1 MPFDDFTPR
10 LADRLKRLRQEAGWS
25 LDTLAKR
32 SGVSRATL
40 SRMENAEVSPSAE
53 ALGKLC
59 AAYRMPM
66 SRLIQMVEQ
75 GFAAKV
81 PAEAQAAWHDPAT
94 GFARRAVSPPAE
106 ALRGE
111 VIEGTLPAGARI
123 AYEVPPV
130 EGLEHHLVMQSG
142 GLTLTV
148 DGADHVLGPGDC
160 LRYRLHGPTVF
171 QAGPDAPARY
181 LLFLV

>member
-1 MPFDDFTPR
+1 MPFDDLTPR
-10 LADRLKRLRQEAGWS
+10 LADRLRRLRQEAGWS
-25 LDTLAKR
+25 LETLADR

-40 SRMENAEVSPSAE
+40 SRMEKAEVSPSAE

-75 GFAAKV
+75 DFAAKV
-81 PAEAQAAWHDPAT
+81 PIEDQTVWHDPAT
-94 GFARRAVSPPAE
+94 GFARRSVSPPAE

-111 VIEGTLPAGARI
+111 VVAGTLPAGARI
-123 AYEVPPV
+123 GYDTPPV

-142 GLTLTV
+142 HLTLTV
-148 DGADHVLGPGDC
+148 DGSEHTLEAGDC
-160 LRYRLHGPTVF
+160 LRYRLHGPTAF
-171 QAGPDAPARY
+171 QAGSSAPAQY

>member
-1 MPFDDFTPR
+1 MLFDDLTPR

-25 LDTLAKR
+25 LETLAKR

-75 GFAAKV
+75 DFAALV
-81 PAEAQAAWHDPAT
+81 PAEVQTVWHDPAT
-94 GFARRAVSPPAE
+94 GYARRSVSPPAE

-111 VIEGTLPAGARI
+111 VVAGTLPAGTRI
-123 AYEVPPV
+123 AYDTPPV
-130 EGLEHHLVMQSG
+130 DGLEHHLVMQSG
-142 GLTLTV
+142 RLILTV
-148 DGADHVLGPGDC
+148 GGTDHALGPGDC

-171 QAGPDAPARY
+171 QAGADAPAQY

>member
-1 MPFDDFTPR
+1 MSFDDLTPR
-10 LADRLKRLRQEAGWS
+10 LADRLRRLRQEAGWS
-25 LDTLAKR
+25 LETLAKR

-75 GFAAKV
+75 DFAALV
-81 PAEAQAAWHDPAT
+81 PADAQTVWHDPAT
-94 GFARRAVSPPAE
+94 GFARRSVSPPAE

-111 VIEGTLPAGARI
+111 VIAGTLPADARI
-123 AYEVPPV
+123 AYDTPPV
-130 EGLEHHLVMQSG
+130 DGLEHHLVMQSG
-142 GLTLTV
+142 SLTLTV
-148 DGADHVLGPGDC
+148 DGTDHLLRPGDC

-171 QAGPDAPARY
+171 QAAADAPAHY

>member
-1 MPFDDFTPR
+1 MPLDDLTPR

-25 LDTLAKR
+25 LDALAQR

-40 SRMENAEVSPSAE
+40 SRLENAEVSPSAE
-53 ALGKLC
+53 VLGRLC
-59 AAYRMPM
+59 AAYRLPM

-75 GFAAKV
+75 DFAALV
-81 PAEAQAAWHDPAT
+81 PAAAQTVWHDPAT
-94 GFARRAVSPPAE
+94 GYARRSVSPPAE

-111 VIEGTLPAGARI
+111 VIEGVLPAGARI
-123 AYEVPPV
+123 AYDMPPV

-142 GLTLTV
+142 TLTLTV
-148 DGADHVLGPGDC
+148 DGTAHALGPGDC
-160 LRYRLHGPTVF
+160 LRYRLHGPTIF
-171 QAGPDAPARY
+171 EADPHAPARY

>member
-1 MPFDDFTPR
+1 MPLTDLTPR
-10 LADRLKRLRQEAGWS
+10 LADRLKRLRQDAGWS
-25 LDTLAKR
+25 LDTLATR

-66 SRLIQMVEQ
+66 SRLIRMVEQ
-75 GFAAKV
+75 DFAALV
-81 PAEAQAAWHDPAT
+81 PADAQTVWHDPAT
-94 GFARRAVSPPAE
+94 GFARRSISPPAD

-111 VIEGTLPAGARI
+111 VIAGTLPAGARI
-123 AYEVPPV
+123 AYDTPPV
-130 EGLEHHLVMQSG
+130 EGLEHHLVLQSG
-142 GLTLTV
+142 RLTLTV
-148 DGADHVLGPGDC
+148 DGTDHVLTPGDC
-160 LRYRLHGPTVF
+160 LRYRLHGPTAF
-171 QAGPDAPARY
+171 EAGPDAPAHY

>member
-1 MPFDDFTPR
+1 MPLDDLTPR

-25 LDTLAKR
+25 LDTLATR

-66 SRLIQMVEQ
+66 SRLIRMVEQ
-75 GFAAKV
+75 DFAALV
-81 PAEAQAAWHDPAT
+81 PADGQTVWHDPAT
-94 GFARRAVSPPAE
+94 GFARRTVSPPAE

-111 VIEGTLPAGARI
+111 VIAGTLPAGARI
-123 AYEVPPV
+123 AYDTPPV
-130 EGLEHHLVMQSG
+130 EGLEHHLVLQSG
-142 GLTLTV
+142 RLTLTV
-148 DGADHVLGPGDC
+148 DGTDHVLTPGDC
-160 LRYRLHGPTVF
+160 LRYRLRGPTAF
-171 QAGPDAPARY
+171 QAGTDAPAHY